1 MALFSKPPLKKPA
14 PAPAQPSR
22 PAQKPAS
29 RPAVSAREV
38 AAQVADRQKR
48 AAPRSDPTD
57 VSVTGASIVDWSAS
71 TPAPIEVA
79 HANPGLCNVLEN
91 AALMYASGQ
100 APMARTLLEEGVTSD
115 EDTRLSA
122 LAWLALFDLLQ
133 RAGDR
138 AAFDQF
144 ALQYVVQ
151 FERSAP
157 AWEDRTSGM
166 ATEAPKAVG
175 GYIAVTGRLSGD
187 GFGPLE
193 GLRRALDKRVPRA
206 RVDLSQVF
214 EFDDS
219 GARALAD
226 LLGRARR
233 EHVELTLQRP
243 EKLRA
248 AVEAA
253 VQQGQAGGEG
263 AWLLSLELLQWQH
276 DQAVFEDR
284 AFEFAMAFERSPPS
298 WEPPAQAEGSEAGQD
313 DAAGEDAAAT
323 AEPAG
328 SDSTLRWSGVLSGTG
343 QRHLAQLADF
353 ALTRPAMTIDMSA
366 IERIDFVCAGALLN
380 AINRIEGQ
388 RKVVQVSGAS
398 PIIRALLLLIGISP
412 RHFIRQA
419 T

>member
-38 AAQVADRQKR
+38 AAQVADRHKR

-100 APMARTLLEEGVTSD
+100 PAMARSLLEEGVTSD

-133 RAGDR
+133 RARDR

-157 AWEDRTSGM
+157 AWEDAAGGG
-166 ATEAPKAVG
+166 AAIEAPKAVG
-175 GYIAVTGRLSGD
+175 GYIAVTGRLRGD

-263 AWLLSLELLQWQH
+263 PWLLSLELLQWQH

-284 AFEFAMAFERSPPS
+284 AFAFAMAFERSPPS
-298 WEPPAQAEGSEAGQD
+298 WEPPVRAEGTEASQ
-313 DAAGEDAAAT
+313 EDAASEDA
-323 AEPAG
+323 ALAPAG

-353 ALTRPAMTIDMSA
+353 ALIRPAMTIDMSA

-412 RHFIRQA
+412 RHFIRQSA
-419 T
+419 